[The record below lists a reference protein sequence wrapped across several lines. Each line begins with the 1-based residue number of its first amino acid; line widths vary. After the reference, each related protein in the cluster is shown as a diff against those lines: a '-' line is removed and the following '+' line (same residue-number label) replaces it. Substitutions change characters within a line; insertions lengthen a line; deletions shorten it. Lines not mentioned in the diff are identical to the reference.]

1 MRSTLRV
8 LIPIP
13 LGVCFASTAAAQSVF
28 LGSIVTDGDPS
39 FPLAEA
45 EITIPQL
52 NLGVRSDSLGK
63 FFFNGIPKGRFRVII
78 RRVGYHSFFIDAR
91 FSGADTLAADFAL
104 IPAAIS
110 LDSVTVIA
118 GTNVHGKFLEFE
130 ERRSHGA
137 GAFLTRA
144 DIDKQKDRQLGE
156 IISRLPGVRLS
167 RYGAESAV
175 ASSRWSGGQSRGGD
189 AMDRREG
196 APRGCLSQVYVD
208 NVRGFASGVGEALF
222 HINLIAPPHIHGIQY
237 YASREETAIQYAT
250 DRAECGTMLIWT
262 RIE

>member
-8 LIPIP
+8 LIPIT

-63 FFFNGIPKGRFRVII
+63 FFFNGIPKGLFRVII
-78 RRVGYHSFFIDAR
+78 RRVGYSSFSIDAR

-104 IPAAIS
+104 IPAAIP

-118 GTNVHGKFLEFE
+118 GATEHGKFLEFE
-130 ERRSHGA
+130 GRRAHGRA
-137 GAFLTRA
+137 GGRTR
-144 DIDKQKDRQLGE
+144 
-156 IISRLPGVRLS
+156 
-167 RYGAESAV
+167 
-175 ASSRWSGGQSRGGD
+175 
-189 AMDRREG
+189 
-196 APRGCLSQVYVD
+196 
-208 NVRGFASGVGEALF
+208 
-222 HINLIAPPHIHGIQY
+222 
-237 YASREETAIQYAT
+237 T
-250 DRAECGTMLIWT
+250 D
-262 RIE
+262 